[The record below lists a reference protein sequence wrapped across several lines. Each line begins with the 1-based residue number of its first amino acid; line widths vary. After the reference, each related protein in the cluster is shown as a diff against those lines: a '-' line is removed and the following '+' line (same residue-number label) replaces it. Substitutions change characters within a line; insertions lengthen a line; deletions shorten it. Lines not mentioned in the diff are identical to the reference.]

1 MSLCWEKLLEHM
13 LPPILLFV
21 ANHPLLLL
29 FVHTLSSLPT
39 GLGEPGYHIFVLFP
53 KKFWALFPF
62 HLTGRRLVLR
72 LTFLFYIPSYYRPV
86 EDRTIW
92 RKFFLGTIYGR
103 GRVFVISFVL
113 CNLALLPFSRCPSGD
128 LRLGVRLLAWLES
141 PFSEKV
147 ANRKSDKAWDVHG
160 EDGGKKR

>member
-1 MSLCWEKLLEHM
+1 M
-13 LPPILLFV
+13 LPPNLLFV

-29 FVHTLSSLPT
+29 FVHTLSSLLPWT
-39 GLGEPGYHIFVLFP
+39 RGVWVSHLRALSQEVLGSVS
-53 KKFWALFPF
+53 FPF
-62 HLTGRRLVLR
+62 TGRKLVLR
-72 LTFLFYIPSYYRPV
+72 LTFLFGIPSYYRPV

-113 CNLALLPFSRCPSGD
+113 CNAALLPFYRCPSGD
-128 LRLGVRLLAWLES
+128 LHLGVRWLAWLES
-141 PFSEKV
+141 PFSNKV
-147 ANRKSDKAWDVHG
+147 AYRKSDTAWDLHG